1 MDAKADLII
10 FSQAFPP
17 EKGGNASR
25 MGDLYKYLTKFGV
38 KVIVVS
44 AVETY
49 PFGAF
54 SREFRAIKKDGDI
67 IRLFTYQPIK
77 KDASRIERTLYYTIF
92 PVLASMWLVFN
103 RKSSDVILVT
113 SPPPQMYLIALI
125 GKLMR
130 KKVIVDIRDLFLDVS
145 VNLGFIKKGSL
156 IERIFRFLE
165 SKALQKA
172 DAVTLVTPKIRRQL
186 VKEYGINPIKCY
198 VVPNGVDLET
208 FKCGKS
214 KRKLQM
220 VYTGYFG
227 HAQDFDTF
235 LKGYALL
242 RENERIPLILAGGG
256 ETLEDVLKNAEKL
269 GIAKW
274 IKYVGMLSRKE
285 VVKLLCS
292 SSIGVAPIKAD
303 ESLKYAIPSKI
314 YEYLACGLPFIGVG
328 IGEIDRIA
336 EESRAGCVG
345 KTPEEV
351 AECIRNLLRLN
362 LKKLRVRA
370 LRYVVRFSRE
380 NSAKRFIG
388 VLQGMYRRS
397 NNEEY
402 EN

>member
-1 MDAKADLII
+1 MDVKADLII

-25 MGDLYKYLTKFGV
+25 IGDLYKYLTKFGI

-44 AVETY
+44 ALETY
-49 PFGAF
+49 PFGTF
-54 SREFRAIKKDGDI
+54 PREFRLIKKDGDV
-67 IRLFTYQPIK
+67 IRLFTYQPK
-77 KDASRIERTLYYTIF
+77 KDASSIERVLYYTIF
-92 PVLASMWLVFN
+92 PVLASIWLIFN
-103 RKSSDVILVT
+103 RKSSDVILIT
-113 SPPPQMYLIALI
+113 SPPPQMYLVALI
-125 GKLMR
+125 GKLLR
-130 KKVIVDIRDLFLDVS
+130 KKVIIDIRDLFLDVS

-156 IERIFRFLE
+156 VERAFRFLE

-172 DAVTLVTPKIRRQL
+172 DAVTLVTLKIRRQL
-186 VKEYGINPIKCY
+186 VEEYGIDSAKCY

-208 FKCGKS
+208 FKCDKL

-220 VYTGYFG
+220 VYAGYFG

-242 RENERIPLILAGGG
+242 KENERVPLILAGGG

-274 IKYVGMLSRKE
+274 INYVGMLSRRE

-292 SSIGVAPIKAD
+292 SSIGVAPIKVD

-328 IGEIDRIA
+328 IGEIERIA

-351 AECIRNLLRLN
+351 AECIRKLLNSNLE
-362 LKKLRVRA
+362 KLRVQA
-370 LRYVVRFSRE
+370 LRYVKRFSRE
-380 NSAKRFIG
+380 SSAEKFLNVLNSLRGQK
-388 VLQGMYRRS
+388 
-397 NNEEY
+397 
-402 EN
+402 

>member
-38 KVIVVS
+38 KVTVVS

-49 PFGAF
+49 PFGTF
-54 SREFRAIKKDGDI
+54 PRESRLIKKDGDI

-77 KDASRIERTLYYTIF
+77 KDASLIERTLYYTIF
-92 PVLASMWLVFN
+92 PVLASIWLVFN
-103 RKSSDVILVT
+103 RKSSNVILVT

-130 KKVIVDIRDLFLDVS
+130 KKVIVDVRDLFLDVS

-172 DAVTLVTPKIRRQL
+172 DAVTLVTPKIRHQL
-186 VKEYGINPIKCY
+186 VEEYGINPAKCY

-208 FKCGKS
+208 FKCDKS

-220 VYTGYFG
+220 VYAGYFG

-242 RENERIPLILAGGG
+242 RENERVPLILAGGG
-256 ETLEDVLKNAEKL
+256 ETLEDVLKNVEKL
-269 GIAKW
+269 GISKW
-274 IKYVGMLSRKE
+274 IKYVGMLSRKD

-292 SSIGVAPIKAD
+292 SSIGVAPIKVD

-328 IGEIDRIA
+328 VGEIEKIA

-351 AECIRNLLRLN
+351 AECIMKLLNSNLEK
-362 LKKLRVRA
+362 LKVRA
-370 LRYVVRFSRE
+370 LRYVTRFSRE
-380 NSAKRFIG
+380 SSAKKFLI
-388 VLQGMYRRS
+388 VLNSLRG
-397 NNEEY
+397 ET
-402 EN
+402 

>member
-1 MDAKADLII
+1 MNVKADLII

-54 SREFRAIKKDGDI
+54 PREFRLIKKDGDV
-67 IRLFTYQPIK
+67 IRLFTYQPK
-77 KDASRIERTLYYTIF
+77 KDASSIERVLYYTIF
-92 PVLASMWLVFN
+92 PVLASIWLVFN
-103 RKSSDVILVT
+103 RKSSDVILIT
-113 SPPPQMYLIALI
+113 SPPPQMYLVALI
-125 GKLMR
+125 GKLMK
-130 KKVIVDIRDLFLDVS
+130 KKVIVDVRDLFLDVS

-156 IERIFRFLE
+156 VERIFRFLE

-186 VKEYGINPIKCY
+186 VEEYGINPAKCY

-208 FKCGKS
+208 FKCDKS

-235 LKGYALL
+235 LEGYALL
-242 RENERIPLILAGGG
+242 KENERVPLILAGSG

-328 IGEIDRIA
+328 IGEIEGIA

-351 AECIRNLLRLN
+351 AECIRKLLNSN

-370 LRYVVRFSRE
+370 LRYVKRFSRE
-380 NSAKRFIG
+380 SSSKKFLNVLNSLRG
-388 VLQGMYRRS
+388 Q
-397 NNEEY
+397 NEG
-402 EN
+402 ENV

>member
-1 MDAKADLII
+1 MNATADLII

-25 MGDLYKYLTKFGV
+25 MGDLCKYLIKFGV
-38 KVIVVS
+38 RVIVVS

-49 PFGAF
+49 PFG
-54 SREFRAIKKDGDI
+54 EFPRIFKLIKKDRYI
-67 IRLFTYQPIK
+67 IRLFTYQPK
-77 KDASRIERTLYYTIF
+77 KDPSSIERALYYTIF
-92 PVLASMWLVFN
+92 PVLASAWLIFN
-103 RKSSDVILVT
+103 RKTSDVVLIT

-125 GKLMR
+125 SKLMG
-130 KKVIVDIRDLFLDVS
+130 KKVIIDVRDLFLDVS
-145 VNLGFIKKGSL
+145 VNLGFIKQGSL
-156 IERIFRFLE
+156 VDMIFRFLE

-172 DAVTLVTPKIRRQL
+172 DVITVVTTRIRRQL
-186 VKEYGINPIKCY
+186 IEKYRINPTKCY

-208 FKCGKS
+208 FKCDKL

-220 VYTGYFG
+220 VYAGYLG
-227 HAQDFDTF
+227 HAQDFDVF

-242 RENERIPLILAGGG
+242 KENERVPLILAGGG

-274 IKYVGMLSRKE
+274 IKYVGVLSRKE

-314 YEYLACGLPFIGVG
+314 YEYLACGLPFIGIG
-328 IGEIDRIA
+328 IGEIERIA
-336 EESRAGCVG
+336 KESKAGCVG

-351 AECIRNLLRLN
+351 AECIKKLLN
-362 LKKLRVRA
+362 TNIKKLRIRA
-370 LRYVVRFSRE
+370 LKYVKRFSRE
-380 NSAKRFIG
+380 NSAKKFLNILNLLRE
-388 VLQGMYRRS
+388 Q
-397 NNEEY
+397 E
-402 EN
+402 

>member
-1 MDAKADLII
+1 MDTTADLII

-38 KVIVVS
+38 KIIIIS
-44 AVETY
+44 AIETY
-49 PFGAF
+49 PFGTF
-54 SREFRAIKKDGDI
+54 PRKLKLSKREGDI
-67 IRLFTYQPIK
+67 IRLFTYQPK
-77 KDASRIERTLYYTIF
+77 EDSSNIERALYYTLFPIF
-92 PVLASMWLVFN
+92 ASIWLILN
-103 RKSSDVILVT
+103 KKSTDVILIT
-113 SPPPQMYLIALI
+113 SPPPQMYIVALT
-125 GKLMR
+125 GKILK

-145 VNLGFIKKGSL
+145 VSLGFIKRGS
-156 IERIFRFLE
+156 IVERVFRFLE
-165 SKALQKA
+165 SKALQTA
-172 DAVTLVTPKIRRQL
+172 NAITLVTPKIRRQL
-186 VKEYGINPIKCY
+186 VEEYGIDPAKCY

-208 FKCGKS
+208 FKCKKP
-214 KRKLQM
+214 KRKPQM

-235 LKGYALL
+235 LEGYALL
-242 RENERIPLILAGGG
+242 KENERVPLILAGSG

-328 IGEIDRIA
+328 IGEIERIA

-351 AECIRNLLRLN
+351 AECIRKLLN
-362 LKKLRVRA
+362 LNLEKMRIHSLK
-370 LRYVVRFSRE
+370 YISKFSRE
-380 NSAKRFIG
+380 NSAKKFIKLLKR
-388 VLQGMYRRS
+388 VYIDEQQ
-397 NNEEY
+397 
-402 EN
+402 